1 MIKIRRKGFNKIK
14 KEMEYVKVVTN
25 LLMVSKFFTLQSDE
39 DLHTLTLFGTLL
51 IYIYRRFVMNA
62 LSTKLDNKNWHFSN
76 ATLCSLLFYSGYV
89 CSHLFLLNKNHLS
102 INQELIPNLLKMT
115 LPVLLIFHAFVVLFD
130 DTKK

>member
-1 MIKIRRKGFNKIK
+1 
-14 KEMEYVKVVTN
+14 MEYVKVVTI

>member
-1 MIKIRRKGFNKIK
+1 
-14 KEMEYVKVVTN
+14 
-25 LLMVSKFFTLQSDE
+25 
-39 DLHTLTLFGTLL
+39 
-51 IYIYRRFVMNA
+51 MNA

-115 LPVLLIFHAFVVLFD
+115 LPVLLLIFHAFVVLFD
-130 DTKK
+130 DTKSKTEATKSQETTLKDRTFNVVKDA

>member
-1 MIKIRRKGFNKIK
+1 VIIIRRKGFNKIK
-14 KEMEYVKVVTN
+14 KEMEYVKVVTD

-51 IYIYRRFVMNA
+51 IYIYRRSVMNA
-62 LSTKLDNKNWHFSN
+62 FSTKLDNKNWHFSN

-102 INQELIPNLLKMT
+102 INQELIPNLLKTT